1 MVSLIKK
8 KIKGNIYWYAVRSA
22 RVNGQPRIVWQKY
35 LGTAEQIAER
45 ITQNTE
51 LEDVTIESMTFGH
64 AAALARANA
73 DLKFVDIINKNT
85 KKRNTKGLSVG
96 EYIFLQM
103 LGRAEGNLSRRAIA
117 EWYPDSIA
125 KLLMDTS
132 TRVNAKNLLKHL
144 DYPTPEAIRMIE
156 DDICSNLI
164 EMGLSPNMLI
174 WDTTNVFTQI
184 ESGENIPQKGHSKE
198 HRNDKNLIGLGLA
211 VNEDN
216 IPFFHETFEAN
227 MHDVKVFSS
236 ILDTI
241 VERLVKLKI
250 DTNEIVIVLDKG
262 NNSPDNIKEV
272 VKRMH
277 VIGTIRYDQAKNYL
291 EVPLSEYEV
300 IDDNDI
306 SAFRT
311 TDELYGERFTILI
324 THNPRTEKKQRLKY
338 EETKKKVLAELKS
351 LKEKVE
357 RKKQK
362 GRPWTQTGAIR
373 AVVDTIPLNMRTVFE
388 YDVRKKVGRGGG
400 LIMEFRIKEEQEAL
414 RFKTFGKIV
423 HFTDLHD
430 WSSKKIA
437 ESYNSKYMIED
448 DFRWLKDKLLIPIKP
463 VNVRTDQ
470 HIRAH
475 VFICVMGLLFYRYLQ
490 WKLEQNGM
498 KCSTMEL
505 DEHLKNIRL
514 ALVFNGSRK
523 KKGKL
528 VVERMT
534 REQAKIFSILDMAE
548 FVSN

>member
-8 KIKGNIYWYAVRSA
+8 KIKGNIYWYAVKSA

-103 LGRAEGNLSRRAIA
+103 LGRAEGNLSRKAIA

-184 ESGENIPQKGHSKE
+184 EHGENIPQKGHSKE

-241 VERLVKLKI
+241 VERIVKLKI

-311 TDELYGERFTILI
+311 TDELYGERFTILV

-351 LKEKVE
+351 LKERVE

-373 AVVDTIPLNMRTVFE
+373 AVVDTLPLNMRTVFE

-400 LIMEFRIKEEQEAL
+400 LIMEFRIKEEQEEM
-414 RFKTFGKIV
+414 RFKSFGKIV

>member
-8 KIKGNIYWYAVRSA
+8 KIKGNIYWYAVKSA

-103 LGRAEGNLSRRAIA
+103 LGRAEGNLSRKAIA

-184 ESGENIPQKGHSKE
+184 EHGENIPQKGHSKE

-241 VERLVKLKI
+241 VERIVKLKI

-311 TDELYGERFTILI
+311 TDELYGERFTILV

-351 LKEKVE
+351 LKERVE

-400 LIMEFRIKEEQEAL
+400 LIMEFRIKEEQEEM
-414 RFKTFGKIV
+414 RFKSFGKIV